1 MHSSNTSTYVL
12 SVNFKLVLL
21 YIYIYLKK
29 LVVNTVQRFELE
41 EEELQLIQ
49 FQDDTLQVQFNI
61 VQMHHLQNRL
71 QKV

>member
-12 SVNFKLVLL
+12 SVNFKLLL
-21 YIYIYLKK
+21 LYLKK
-29 LVVNTVQRFELE
+29 LVVNTVTVQRFELE

>member
-12 SVNFKLVLL
+12 SVNFKLLL
-21 YIYIYLKK
+21 LYLKK